1 MNLRLNSIPTS
12 LKELPQWLM
21 WKLEQRRGDKPTKLP
36 YQTNGQLAKSNDAS
50 TWNTFETVARRS
62 KLPGF
67 SGVGFVFS
75 ADDPFI
81 GVDLD
86 GCRNPETGRIA
97 DWATEIADKLDSYT
111 EVSPSGTGIKVF
123 ARGIW
128 KPGTGKK
135 LELPAEV
142 VCDKSPAIE
151 VYDRLRYFAVTGQR
165 LDGRPNEPQ
174 ERQEVI
180 DGLCDLFFSE
190 RSQRGSQGPSR
201 ADSPVIERA
210 RRYVAMMPPA
220 ISGQGGHNT
229 TFRVACVLVLG
240 FALSDTE
247 AMAVLAEWNQGCQP
261 PWSEHEL
268 QHKIKSAGQQ
278 GGERGYLRNVKPEQW
293 KQIPLPTYVQPREI
307 EAVTLE
313 QSVKEYLDKLR
324 SGGEML
330 VRLGLPDVDRA
341 LGGGVDRGEVVILA
355 GLPSHGKSAVA
366 MQCIHGMTA
375 AGMPA
380 LVISKEMPRLML
392 GKRSLQ
398 YISSTPEENWLT
410 SIDSLESSIESH
422 FEKQAQCHI
431 IEDVQTVEEVAAQIR
446 KFKSE
451 ANVEVVALDYAQLI
465 RGKGKDLREQLVNTS
480 QTLKNVTKETGVVLL
495 LLCQISRD
503 IEKRPKFIPRMSDLA
518 ETGQWERDAD
528 VILFLCWPHMLDSK
542 NHPHDYIVFVG
553 KNRNR
558 GIREPVVK
566 CKFNPS
572 RQRLDKQ
579 FSDSNKS
586 KRVTDEEPDSWG
598 LSEEF

>member
-36 YQTNGQLAKSNDAS
+36 YQTNNQLAKSNDAT
-50 TWNTFETVARRS
+50 TWTTFEAVAKRS

-67 SGVGFVFS
+67 SGIGFVF
-75 ADDPFI
+75 AVGDPFI
-81 GVDLD
+81 GIDLD
-86 GCRNPETGRIA
+86 GCRHPDTGRIA
-97 DWATEIADKLDSYT
+97 DWATEIANKLDSYT

-123 ARGIW
+123 ARGLWRIE
-128 KPGTGKK
+128 TGKK
-135 LELPAEV
+135 LELPAEF

-151 VYDRLRYFAVTGQR
+151 IYDRGRYFAVTGQHI
-165 LDGRPNEPQ
+165 LGPAEPQ
-174 ERQEVI
+174 DRQEVV
-180 DGLCDLFFSE
+180 DGLYELFWRERERAKQDFS
-190 RSQRGSQGPSR
+190 SQTS
-201 ADSPVIERA
+201 VVERA
-210 RRYVAMMPPA
+210 RRYVAMMPA
-220 ISGQGGHNT
+220 AVSGQGGHNA

-240 FALSDTE
+240 FALSESE
-247 AMAVLAEWNQGCQP
+247 AMAVLSEWNQGCQP

-278 GGERGYLRNVKPEQW
+278 SGERGYLRDVKPEQW
-293 KQIPLPTYVQPREI
+293 KQVALPTYTQPRDI
-307 EAVTLE
+307 HVVTLE
-313 QSVKEYLDKLR
+313 ESVKKYIDKLR

-355 GLPSHGKSAVA
+355 GLPSHGKSAIA
-366 MQCIHGMTA
+366 MQCVHYMTA

-380 LVISKEMPRLML
+380 LVISKEMPHLML

-398 YISSTPEENWLT
+398 YISSTPEEHWLT

-431 IEDVQTVEEVAAQIR
+431 IEDVQTVEEVATQIR
-446 KFKSE
+446 KFKDE

-465 RGKGKDLREQLVNTS
+465 KGKGKDLREQLVNTS
-480 QTLKNVTKETGVVLL
+480 QTLKDVTKQTGVVLL

-579 FSDSNKS
+579 FSDAPHKS
-586 KRVTDEEPDSWG
+586 KRVTDEEPDEWG
-598 LSEEF
+598 LSSDF

>member
-1 MNLRLNSIPTS
+1 MNLQLSSIPNS
-12 LKELPQWLM
+12 LKERRQWLM
-21 WKLEQRRGDKPTKLP
+21 WKLEQHRGDKPTKLP
-36 YQTNGQLAKSNDAS
+36 YQTNGQLAKSNDAN
-50 TWNTFETVARRS
+50 TWNTFETVAKRA
-62 KLPGF
+62 KIPGF
-67 SGVGFVFS
+67 TGIGFVFS
-75 ADDPFI
+75 VEDPFI
-81 GVDLD
+81 GIDLD
-86 GCRNPETGRIA
+86 GCRNPESGA
-97 DWATEIADKLDSYT
+97 VAEWAQEIITKLDSYS
-111 EVSPSGTGIKVF
+111 EVSPSGTGIKIF

-128 KPGTGKK
+128 KPETGKK

-142 VCDKSPAIE
+142 VCEKSPAIE
-151 VYDRLRYFAVTGQR
+151 IYDRLRYFAVTGQR
-165 LDGRPNEPQ
+165 LKGPSEPQ
-174 ERQEVI
+174 ERQEVVN
-180 DGLCDLFFSE
+180 GLFDLFFSGTP
-190 RSQRGSQGPSR
+190 QRGSQTPSR
-201 ADSPVIERA
+201 SNLPVVERA
-210 RRYVAMMPPA
+210 RKYIAMMPPA
-220 ISGQGGHNT
+220 VSGQGGHNA

-240 FALSDTE
+240 FALSETE
-247 AMAVLAEWNQGCQP
+247 ALGLLSEWNQGCQP
-261 PWSEHEL
+261 AWSEHEL
-268 QHKIKSAGQQ
+268 QHKVKSAGQQ
-278 GGERGYLRNVKPEQW
+278 GGERGYLRDVRPEQW
-293 KQIPLPTYVQPREI
+293 KQIPLPAYVQPREI

-313 QSVKEYLDKLR
+313 QSVKEYIGKLR

-398 YISSTPEENWLT
+398 YISSTPEEHWLN
-410 SIDSLESSIESH
+410 SVDNLESSVESH
-422 FEKQAQCHI
+422 FEKQAQCYI
-431 IEDVQTVEEVAAQIR
+431 IEDVQTVEEVAFQIR

-451 ANVEVVALDYAQLI
+451 ANVEVVALDYGQLVK
-465 RGKGKDLREQLVNTS
+465 GKGKDLREQLVNTS
-480 QTLKNVTKETGVVLL
+480 QTLKDVTKQTGVVLL
-495 LLCQISRD
+495 LLLQISRD

-542 NHPHDYIVFVG
+542 NHPHDYIMFVG

-579 FSDSNKS
+579 FADAPR
-586 KRVTDEEPDSWG
+586 KRITDDEPDSWG
-598 LSEEF
+598 LSEDF